1 MSEIDFDHFEKV
13 MVKNAMLDGG
23 YLSSIADYV
32 KPKYFT
38 DKNIA
43 KYFEI
48 VADFYEKR
56 NDLPTFTEVKTYL
69 TTDELRNN
77 FKKLILSFKEL
88 DSKQNK
94 DELYEVTEKFLKERG
109 AYHAILESAEDISEG
124 NIDAG
129 LIVDKFESVAGINLN
144 IDRGIELYR
153 DRERIIDDI
162 LSDENKIPSRWSW
175 LDDALD
181 GGFNEAGRALYVFAG
196 QSNIGKSIFLGNVAA
211 NMAEQGKNVLIITLE
226 MSETLYAKRIAS
238 NVTKIPMKDFR
249 ANIPTLRQSL
259 KEEGE
264 RTGGAIYIKEFPPS
278 TMTPRQIGAFIKKM
292 KESGIHID
300 AVVID
305 YLTLLTASGD
315 NSYERGKNI
324 CEQMRALTYVFKCP
338 FISAAQLNRGAY
350 DTNNPGMDGISE
362 SLGVAMTS
370 DMIVSIFQNEEDQ
383 ELGIVRLGMMKNRF
397 GSRGTVQTMKIDY
410 STLTITQSDE
420 EEEVMEDEDFDLLE
434 KLSS

>member
-1 MSEIDFDHFEKV
+1 MSDIDFDYFEKV
-13 MVKNAMLDGG
+13 LVKNAMLDGS
-23 YLSSIADYV
+23 YLASIADYV
-32 KPKYFT
+32 KPKYFS
-38 DKNIA
+38 DQNIA

-56 NDLPTFTEVKTYL
+56 NELPTITEVKTYL
-69 TTDELRNN
+69 TTKELRSG
-77 FKKLILSFKEL
+77 FKNLVQSFKEL
-88 DSKQNK
+88 DRKQNR
-94 DELYEVTEKFLKERG
+94 DELYEITEKFLKERG
-109 AYHAILESAEDISEG
+109 AYHAILESAEDIAEG
-124 NIDAG
+124 NIDTG
-129 LIVDKFESVAGINLN
+129 LIVDKFEGVAGINLN
-144 IDRGIELYR
+144 IDRGIELYS
-153 DRERIIDDI
+153 DREKIIDDI
-162 LSDENKIPSRWSW
+162 LSDENKIASKWPW
-175 LDDALD
+175 LDNALD

-211 NMAEQGKNVLIITLE
+211 NIADQGKNVLVITLE

-249 ANIPTLRQSL
+249 DNIPTLRQSL

-264 RTGGAIYIKEFPPS
+264 RTNGKIFIKEFPPS

-292 KESGIHID
+292 IESGISID

-324 CEQMRALTYVFKCP
+324 CEQIRALTYVFKCP
-338 FISAAQLNRGAY
+338 FISAAQLNRSAY

-383 ELGIVRLGMMKNRF
+383 ELGVVRLGMMKNRF
-397 GSRGTVQTMKIDY
+397 GGK
-410 STLTITQSDE
+410 
-420 EEEVMEDEDFDLLE
+420 
-434 KLSS
+434 